1 MRFRGALDRGNV
13 TEALSAAAE
22 LDFVS
27 LAEALELTLLVAD
40 DGDLEK
46 HNRAALRWHVRFVEE
61 TKSVDIRESQAV
73 LALLTAIP
81 ANALAAAALAAL
93 LSRSVRASGLS
104 AFVRADCR
112 GSYPLVSRRRVKG
125 RASPAS
131 LFSGGSTPRVANR
144 AGMWKQDESG
154 RVHTPLEPVVLG
166 ATLALIP
173 VLIIEADT
181 TSQTWRDVAT
191 LANWVIWA
199 IFASELA
206 AVLVYAPRKRAALRA
221 HWLDVAIVVLTIPLL
236 GKVLA
241 WLRLAR
247 LLRLARFVVIVAR
260 ALQAE
265 RRLTSGDSLRV
276 AAILT
281 VTAIVVAGA
290 AESAVSAGEFPRLWD
305 GVWWA
310 VVTVTTVGYG
320 DLYPETVQGRLI
332 GMVLMF
338 VGIGFLSLLT
348 AAVASRFVKQER
360 GDEHEELMETLRR
373 IEADVGDLKSRT
385 R

>member
-1 MRFRGALDRGNV
+1 
-13 TEALSAAAE
+13 
-22 LDFVS
+22 
-27 LAEALELTLLVAD
+27 
-40 DGDLEK
+40 
-46 HNRAALRWHVRFVEE
+46 
-61 TKSVDIRESQAV
+61 
-73 LALLTAIP
+73 
-81 ANALAAAALAAL
+81 
-93 LSRSVRASGLS
+93 
-104 AFVRADCR
+104 
-112 GSYPLVSRRRVKG
+112 
-125 RASPAS
+125 
-131 LFSGGSTPRVANR
+131 
-144 AGMWKQDESG
+144 MWKQDESG